1 MGQMKLE
8 DVSKFI
14 ESANELF
21 SPGTLRF
28 ICSAG
33 LPWILTLRDGHP
45 RTGPTSLPFPGVAGI
60 VRLLTPAPVALV
72 IVDVAPALAA
82 RVFPIALTGEAHP
95 AGVSTVELNFSDS
108 GGEKLN
114 VFAANCPSSV
124 EIDWAANTTVI
135 KLEAEGDVAWI
146 PYGPSVIAIALE
158 GDASLYWWPCLLDAK
173 IEGAEHVKQQLLQF
187 LESSKGSL
195 APWSTLGKDIRE
207 WMAAALIA

>member
-8 DVSKFI
+8 DDSKFI
-14 ESANELF
+14 ESATQLF

-28 ICSAG
+28 ICSVG
-33 LPWILTLRDGHP
+33 LPWILTLLHGHP
-45 RTGPTSLPFPGVAGI
+45 RTGPTSLPFPGVAGF

-72 IVDVAPALAA
+72 IVDVAAALAA
-82 RVFPIALTGEAHP
+82 MKRTGEANP
-95 AGVSTVELNFSDS
+95 AGVSTVELSFSDS
-108 GGEKLN
+108 GSEKLN

-195 APWSTLGKDIRE
+195 APWSTLGNDIRE